1 MKIPFL
7 DLQRI
12 TESYQPELQEAAQ
25 RVIEKGWFIL
35 GEEVERFEAEFAQYC
50 GTTEAIGVANGL
62 EALRLIFEGYKLLGR
77 LAVGDEV
84 LVPANTYIAGI
95 LAIQHAGLVPV
106 LCEPELETYN
116 IDARRLE
123 SEMTPR
129 TKALLAVHL
138 YGRLADTQKLEAFC
152 QQHDLLFIEDA
163 AQAHGA
169 FVNDLS
175 KRAGSY
181 GHAAGF
187 SFYPGKNLGALGDA
201 GAVTTSDLELA
212 AVIRKL
218 RNYGSEQKYSCEIN
232 GFNSRL
238 DEIQA
243 AFLRVKLRRLDA
255 DNQQRKAIADRFLNE
270 ISNPNLILPLRSST
284 NNVWHLFV
292 IRVENREHLINY
304 LKVNGI
310 GTLIHYPIAP
320 HQQKAMPEFAHC
332 NLPITERIHRE
343 VVSIP
348 LHQLLSDE
356 EVAYIIETLNR
367 YEQ

>member
-12 TESYQPELQEAAQ
+12 TESYQPELQQSAQ
-25 RVIEKGWFIL
+25 RVIEKGWFVL
-35 GEEVERFEAEFAQYC
+35 GEEVEKFETEFAHYC
-50 GTTEAIGVANGL
+50 GTTAAIGVANGL
-62 EALRLIFEGYKLLGR
+62 EALRLIFEGYKLLGSMN
-77 LAVGDEV
+77 VGDEV

-106 LCEPELETYN
+106 LCEPEIDTYN
-116 IDARRLE
+116 LDVRSLE
-123 SEMTPR
+123 RKISSR
-129 TKALLAVHL
+129 TKAILAVHL
-138 YGRLADTQKLEAFC
+138 YGRLANIEEIASFC
-152 QQHDLLFIEDA
+152 EKHRLIFVEDV

-169 FVNDLS
+169 FVNDS
-175 KRAGSY
+175 SSRAGSY

-201 GAVTTSDLELA
+201 GAVTTSDRELA

-218 RNYGSEQKYSCEIN
+218 RNYGSEQKYSCELN

-255 DNQQRKAIADRFLNE
+255 DNQQRQVIADRYLNE
-270 ISNPNLILPLRSST
+270 ISNPKLILPLRSST

-292 IRVENREHLINY
+292 IRVESREHFINY
-304 LKVNGI
+304 LKVNEVGI
-310 GTLIHYPIAP
+310 LIHYPIAP

-348 LHQLLSDE
+348 LHQLLSNE
-356 EVAYIIETLNR
+356 EVTYIIETLNR
-367 YEQ
+367 YE

>member
-12 TESYQPELQEAAQ
+12 TESYQPELQQSAQ
-25 RVIEKGWFIL
+25 RVIEKGWFVL
-35 GEEVERFEAEFAQYC
+35 GEEVEKFETEFAHYC
-50 GTTEAIGVANGL
+50 GSTAAIGVANGL

-77 LAVGDEV
+77 MNVGDEV

-106 LCEPELETYN
+106 LCEPEIDTYN
-116 IDARRLE
+116 LDVRSLE
-123 SEMTPR
+123 RKITSR
-129 TKALLAVHL
+129 TKAILAVHL
-138 YGRLADTQKLEAFC
+138 YGRLANIEEIASFC
-152 QQHDLLFIEDA
+152 EQHRLIFVEDA

-169 FVNDLS
+169 FVNDSSL
-175 KRAGSY
+175 KAGSY

-201 GAVTTSDLELA
+201 GAVTTSDRDLA
-212 AVIRKL
+212 AIIRKL
-218 RNYGSEQKYSCEIN
+218 RNYGSEQKYSCELN

-255 DNQQRKAIADRFLNE
+255 DNQRRQVIANRYLNE
-270 ISNPNLILPLRSST
+270 ISNPNLLLPQTAST
-284 NNVWHLFV
+284 DNVWHLFV
-292 IRVENREHLINY
+292 VRVNNRTHFIDY
-304 LKVNGI
+304 LSLNGI

-320 HQQKAMPEFAHC
+320 HHQKAMPEFSHLD
-332 NLPITERIHRE
+332 LPITERIHRE

-348 LHQLLSDE
+348 LHQLLSNE
-356 EVAYIIETLNR
+356 EVSYIIETLNR
-367 YEQ
+367 YE